1 MFYLKVLTGEPSIFT
16 VCARVSSHVACLSR
30 QLVFDLMSAQPDVT
44 LHLASSVTSHLSP
57 FVRSIGNNSGDVK
70 FPKKKHFLPSPLF
83 LKKKFSDFFRVLLV
97 AMGGGI

>member
-70 FPKKKHFLPSPLF
+70 FPKKKTFSSLPPLF
-83 LKKKFSDFFRVLLV
+83 EKKIL
-97 AMGGGI
+97 